1 MCVFGFCFFLFFLT
15 VQLSIILWL
24 HYTALSCRLPS
35 YQASTARI
43 AYIPPKM
50 LSTVTCLDQ
59 KMSERNK
66 EHKVERI
73 RCQHS
78 FSSVQS
84 LSRVWLF
91 ANPWIA
97 ERQAS
102 LSITNSR
109 SSPRLTSI
117 ESVMPSSHLI
127 LCCPLLLLPPIPPS
141 VRVFSNESALRMRRP
156 KYWSFS
162 FSIIPSKEIPGL
174 ISFRMNWLDHIS
186 KIAYSASTLAR
197 RKAREGGGGEGL
209 EKKDWVSRVSSLS
222 SPAACRTVNT
232 QISLDDCKLP
242 AGLPQKQPCDDG
254 ELGCSPGSW
263 RQKKKKK
270 MHTLSIVMRYAW
282 KSRGGRRF
290 RNLVLALHF
299 ISSS

>member
-1 MCVFGFCFFLFFLT
+1 MKAFFPSVFRGCVFLFFVFFLFFLT

-43 AYIPPKM
+43 AYIPPKT

-127 LCCPLLLLPPIPPS
+127 LCRPLLLLPPIPPS

-174 ISFRMNWLDHIS
+174 ISFRMNWLDPHIQNCIFSIYSS
-186 KIAYSASTLAR
+186 KKEGKR
-197 RKAREGGGGEGL
+197 RWGRGRVG
-209 EKKDWVSRVSSLS
+209 KKR
-222 SPAACRTVNT
+222 
-232 QISLDDCKLP
+232 
-242 AGLPQKQPCDDG
+242 
-254 ELGCSPGSW
+254 LG
-263 RQKKKKK
+263 
-270 MHTLSIVMRYAW
+270 I
-282 KSRGGRRF
+282 
-290 RNLVLALHF
+290 
-299 ISSS
+299 